1 MALVTDELSGVLET
15 SPAMSALDVLFVP
28 TGCRG
33 FSRQESGSLSYFV
46 DDARWASFA
55 EISPLPY
62 TQRHSGF
69 AHL

>member
-1 MALVTDELSGVLET
+1 
-15 SPAMSALDVLFVP
+15 MSALDVLFVP